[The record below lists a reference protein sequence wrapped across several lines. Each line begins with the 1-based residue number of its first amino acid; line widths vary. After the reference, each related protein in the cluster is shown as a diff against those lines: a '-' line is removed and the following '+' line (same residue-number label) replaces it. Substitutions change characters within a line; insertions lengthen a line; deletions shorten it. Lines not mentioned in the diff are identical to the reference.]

1 MRSLT
6 SPLKRRTLLSSFAA
20 AGLLGAAAACSP
32 SGGGDGGSGDG
43 GSDAGGSS
51 GGDKGTLTFRLWDE
65 NAVAAYEES
74 FTAFTESSGW
84 NVSIDVV
91 PWDDYWTRLPLDIAS
106 GDAADVYWVNS
117 ANYIQLK
124 DSEALLDIN
133 EIIPDGASQWEQ
145 AVVDLYTRDG
155 GLWGVPQIWD
165 SIALFYNKDLVEEAG
180 VDPSDLAFDPAA
192 ETDTLREAGT
202 KLTVDGEGRHPG
214 EDGFDPD
221 SRARFGFNSQADRQA
236 IIGPMLA
243 SNGAQWQD
251 EDVYTF
257 ASPEG
262 IEAFQYMADLI
273 NVENIA
279 PSAADTNENGDF
291 TRDLFTQGKLGLF
304 QSGPYSLPAI
314 SEGVADSFEWALAAP
329 VAGPDAA
336 KSLVH
341 GVVAVGNANADDDQ
355 QEGIAELLTWLGTK
369 EGQLPLAEQG
379 VSFPGHVDAQDAYID
394 FWQEKGVDVSVF
406 VEAAKNPAE
415 ADTGARAN
423 AGLTAAMP
431 IFQEVFIGRLT
442 AEEGIPQA
450 QEEGNAAME
459 E

>member
-1 MRSLT
+1 M
-6 SPLKRRTLLSSFAA
+6 LKRRTLLSSFAA
-20 AGLLGAAAACSP
+20 AGLLGTAAACSP
-32 SGGGDGGSGDG
+32 SGGGDSGSGGEGG

-74 FTAFTESSGW
+74 FAAFTEQSGW

-91 PWDDYWTRLPLDIAS
+91 PWADYWTRLPLDVAS
-106 GDAADVYWVNS
+106 GDAADVYWMNS
-117 ANYIQLK
+117 ANYVLYK
-124 DSEALLDIN
+124 DSGDLLDIN
-133 EIIPDGASQWEQ
+133 EVVPDGASQWEK
-145 AVVDLYTRDG
+145 AVVDLYSRDG

-165 SIALFYNKDLVEEAG
+165 SIAVFYNKALVEEAG
-180 VDPSDLAFDPAA
+180 VDPSALAFDPAA
-192 ETDTLREAGT
+192 DTDSLREAGR

-214 EDGFDPD
+214 EDGFDVD
-221 SRARFGFNSQADRQA
+221 SRAQFGFNSQADRQA

-291 TRDLFTQGKLGLF
+291 TRDLFTQGKLALF
-304 QSGPYSLPAI
+304 QSGPYNLLPV
-314 SEGVADSFEWALAAP
+314 SDGVADSFEWALAAP
-329 VAGPDAA
+329 VAGPDGA

-341 GVVAVGNANADDDQ
+341 GVVAVGNAKADDEQ
-355 QEGIAELLTWLGTK
+355 QAGIAELLTWLGSK
-369 EGQLPLAEQG
+369 DGQLPLAEQG
-379 VSFPGHVDAQDAYID
+379 VSFPGHVDAQDAYIE
-394 FWQEKGVDVSVF
+394 FWKGKGVDVSVF

-431 IFQEVFIGRLT
+431 IFQEVFIGRLS
-442 AEEGIPQA
+442 AADGIPQA
-450 QEEGNAAME
+450 QEEGNAAMTE
-459 E
+459 

>member
-1 MRSLT
+1 M
-6 SPLKRRTLLSSFAA
+6 LKRRTLLSSFAA
-20 AGLLGAAAACSP
+20 AGLLGTAAACSP
-32 SGGGDGGSGDG
+32 SGGGDSGSGGEGG

-74 FTAFTESSGW
+74 FAAFTEQSGW

-91 PWDDYWTRLPLDIAS
+91 PWADYWTRLPLDVAS
-106 GDAADVYWVNS
+106 GDAADVYWMNS
-117 ANYIQLK
+117 ANYVLYK
-124 DSEALLDIN
+124 DSGDLLDIN
-133 EIIPDGASQWEQ
+133 EVVPDGASQWEK
-145 AVVDLYTRDG
+145 AVVDLYSRDG

-165 SIALFYNKDLVEEAG
+165 SIAVFYNKALVEEAG
-180 VDPSDLAFDPAA
+180 VDPSALAFDPAA
-192 ETDTLREAGT
+192 DTDSLRDAGR

-214 EDGFDPD
+214 EDGFDVD
-221 SRARFGFNSQADRQA
+221 SRAQFGFNSQADRQA

-251 EDVYTF
+251 EDEYTF

-291 TRDLFTQGKLGLF
+291 TRDLFTQGKLALF
-304 QSGPYSLPAI
+304 QSGPYNLLPV
-314 SEGVADSFEWALAAP
+314 SDGVADSFEWALAAP
-329 VAGPDAA
+329 VAGPDGA

-341 GVVAVGNANADDDQ
+341 GVVAVGNAKADDEQ
-355 QEGIAELLTWLGTK
+355 QAGIAELLTWLGSK
-369 EGQLPLAEQG
+369 DGQLPLAEQG
-379 VSFPGHVDAQDAYID
+379 VSFPGHVDAQDAYIE
-394 FWQEKGVDVSVF
+394 FWKGKGVDVSVF

-431 IFQEVFIGRLT
+431 IFQEVFIGRLS
-442 AEEGIPQA
+442 AADGIPQA
-450 QEEGNAAME
+450 QEEGNAAMAE
-459 E
+459 

>member
-1 MRSLT
+1 M
-6 SPLKRRTLLSSFAA
+6 LKRRTLLSSFAA
-20 AGLLGAAAACSP
+20 AGLLGTAAACSP
-32 SGGGDGGSGDG
+32 SGGGDSGSGGEGG

-74 FTAFTESSGW
+74 FAAFTEQSGW
-84 NVSIDVV
+84 NVKIDVV
-91 PWDDYWTRLPLDIAS
+91 PWADYWTRLPLDVAS
-106 GDAADVYWVNS
+106 GDAADVYWMNS
-117 ANYIQLK
+117 ANYVLYK
-124 DSEALLDIN
+124 DSGDLLDIN
-133 EIIPDGASQWEQ
+133 EVVPDGASQWEK
-145 AVVDLYTRDG
+145 AVVDLYSRDG

-165 SIALFYNKDLVEEAG
+165 SIAVFYNKALVEEAG
-180 VDPSDLAFDPAA
+180 VDSSALAFDPAA
-192 ETDTLREAGT
+192 DTDSLREAGR

-214 EDGFDPD
+214 EDGFDVD
-221 SRARFGFNSQADRQA
+221 SRAQFGFNSQADRQA

-251 EDVYTF
+251 EDKYTF

-291 TRDLFTQGKLGLF
+291 TRDLFTQGKLALF
-304 QSGPYSLPAI
+304 QSGPYNLLPV
-314 SEGVADSFEWALAAP
+314 SDGVADSFEWALAAP
-329 VAGPDAA
+329 VAGPDGA

-341 GVVAVGNANADDDQ
+341 GVVAVGNAKADDEQ
-355 QEGIAELLTWLGTK
+355 QAGIAELLTWLGSK
-369 EGQLPLAEQG
+369 DGQLPLAEKG
-379 VSFPGHVDAQDAYID
+379 VSFPGHVDAQDAYIE
-394 FWQEKGVDVSVF
+394 FWKGKGVDVSVF

-431 IFQEVFIGRLT
+431 IFQEVFIGRLS
-442 AEEGIPQA
+442 AADGIPQA
-450 QEEGNAAME
+450 QEEGNAAMAE
-459 E
+459 

>member
-1 MRSLT
+1 M
-6 SPLKRRTLLSSFAA
+6 LKRRTLLSSFAA
-20 AGLLGAAAACSP
+20 AGLLGTAAACSP
-32 SGGGDGGSGDG
+32 SGGGDSGSGGEGG

-74 FTAFTESSGW
+74 FAAFTEQSGW
-84 NVSIDVV
+84 NVTIDVV
-91 PWDDYWTRLPLDIAS
+91 PWADYWTRLPLDVAS
-106 GDAADVYWVNS
+106 GDAADVYWMNS
-117 ANYIQLK
+117 ANYVLYK
-124 DSEALLDIN
+124 DSGDLLDIN
-133 EIIPDGASQWEQ
+133 EVVPDGASQWEK
-145 AVVDLYTRDG
+145 AVVDLYSRDG

-165 SIALFYNKDLVEEAG
+165 SIAVFYNKALVEEAG
-180 VDPSDLAFDPAA
+180 VDPSALAFDPAA
-192 ETDTLREAGT
+192 DTDSLREAGR

-214 EDGFDPD
+214 EDGFDVD
-221 SRARFGFNSQADRQA
+221 SRAQFGFNSQADRQA

-251 EDVYTF
+251 EDEYTF

-291 TRDLFTQGKLGLF
+291 TRDLFTQGKLALF
-304 QSGPYSLPAI
+304 QSGPYNLLPV
-314 SEGVADSFEWALAAP
+314 SDGVADSFEWALAAP
-329 VAGPDAA
+329 VAGPDGA

-341 GVVAVGNANADDDQ
+341 GVVAVGNAKADDEQ
-355 QEGIAELLTWLGTK
+355 QAGIAELLAWLGSK
-369 EGQLPLAEQG
+369 DGQLPLAEQG
-379 VSFPGHVDAQDAYID
+379 VSFPGHVDAQDAYIE
-394 FWQEKGVDVSVF
+394 FWKGKGVDVSVF

-431 IFQEVFIGRLT
+431 IFQEVFIGRLS
-442 AEEGIPQA
+442 AADGIPQA
-450 QEEGNAAME
+450 QEEGNAAMAE
-459 E
+459 

>member
-1 MRSLT
+1 MLN
-6 SPLKRRTLLSSFAA
+6 RRTLLSSFAA
-20 AGLLGAAAACSP
+20 AGLLGTAAACSP
-32 SGGGDGGSGDG
+32 AGDGGGDTGGG
-43 GSDAGGSS
+43 GSDAGGST
-51 GGDKGTLTFRLWDE
+51 GGDKGTLTFRLWDQ
-65 NAVAAYEES
+65 NAVPAYEES
-74 FTAFTESSGW
+74 FEAFTAQSGW
-84 NVSIDVV
+84 NVKIDVV
-91 PWDDYWTRLPLDIAS
+91 SWDDYWTRLPLDIAS

-117 ANYIQLK
+117 ANFIQLK
-124 DSEALLDIN
+124 DSDALLDIN
-133 EIIPDGASQWEQ
+133 EVIPDGASQWEQ
-145 AVVDLYTRDG
+145 SVVELYTRDG

-165 SIALFYNKDLVEEAG
+165 SIAVFYNKELVEEAG
-180 VDPSDLAFDPAA
+180 VDPSDLAFDPTA
-192 ETDTLREAGT
+192 ESDSLREAGRA
-202 KLTVDGEGRHPG
+202 LTVDGAGLHPE

-221 SRARFGFNSQADRQA
+221 SRSQFGFNSQADRQA
-236 IIGPMLA
+236 IIGPLLA

-251 EDVYTF
+251 EDEYTF

-329 VAGPDAA
+329 VAGPDGA

-450 QEEGNAAME
+450 QEEGNAAMAE
-459 E
+459 

>member
-1 MRSLT
+1 M
-6 SPLKRRTLLSSFAA
+6 LKRRTLLSSFAA
-20 AGLLGAAAACSP
+20 AGLLGTAAACSP
-32 SGGGDGGSGDG
+32 SGGGDSGSGGEGG

-74 FTAFTESSGW
+74 FAAFTEQSGW
-84 NVSIDVV
+84 NVKIDVV
-91 PWDDYWTRLPLDIAS
+91 PWADYWTRLPLDVAS
-106 GDAADVYWVNS
+106 GDAADVYWMNS
-117 ANYIQLK
+117 ANYVLYK
-124 DSEALLDIN
+124 DSGDLLDIN
-133 EIIPDGASQWEQ
+133 EVVPDGASQWEK
-145 AVVDLYTRDG
+145 AVVDLYSRDG

-165 SIALFYNKDLVEEAG
+165 SIAVFYNKALVEEAG
-180 VDPSDLAFDPAA
+180 VDPSALAFDPTAD
-192 ETDTLREAGT
+192 TDSLREAGR

-214 EDGFDPD
+214 EDGFDVD
-221 SRARFGFNSQADRQA
+221 SRAQFGFNSQADRQA

-251 EDVYTF
+251 EDEYTF

-291 TRDLFTQGKLGLF
+291 TRDLFTQGKLALF
-304 QSGPYSLPAI
+304 QSGPYNLLPV
-314 SEGVADSFEWALAAP
+314 SDGVADSFEWALAAP
-329 VAGPDAA
+329 VAGPDGA

-341 GVVAVGNANADDDQ
+341 GVVAVGNAKADDEQ
-355 QEGIAELLTWLGTK
+355 QAGIAELLTWLGSK
-369 EGQLPLAEQG
+369 DGQLPLAEQG
-379 VSFPGHVDAQDAYID
+379 VSFPGHVDAQDAYIE
-394 FWQEKGVDVSVF
+394 FWKGKGVDVSVF

-431 IFQEVFIGRLT
+431 IFQEVFIGRLS
-442 AEEGIPQA
+442 AADGIPQA
-450 QEEGNAAME
+450 QEEGNAAMAE
-459 E
+459 

>member
-1 MRSLT
+1 M
-6 SPLKRRTLLSSFAA
+6 LKRRTLLSSFAA
-20 AGLLGAAAACSP
+20 AGLLGTAAACSP
-32 SGGGDGGSGDG
+32 SGGGDSGSGGEGG

-74 FTAFTESSGW
+74 FAAFTEQSGW

-91 PWDDYWTRLPLDIAS
+91 PWADYWTRLPLDVAS
-106 GDAADVYWVNS
+106 GDAADVYWMNS
-117 ANYIQLK
+117 ANYVLYK
-124 DSEALLDIN
+124 DSGDLLDIN
-133 EIIPDGASQWEQ
+133 EVVPDGASQWEK
-145 AVVDLYTRDG
+145 AVVDLYSRDG

-165 SIALFYNKDLVEEAG
+165 SIAVFYNKALVEEAG
-180 VDPSDLAFDPAA
+180 VDPSALAFDPAA
-192 ETDTLREAGT
+192 DTDSLRDAGR

-214 EDGFDPD
+214 EDGFDVD
-221 SRARFGFNSQADRQA
+221 SRAQFGFNSQADRQA

-251 EDVYTF
+251 EDEYTF

-291 TRDLFTQGKLGLF
+291 TRDLFTQGKLALF
-304 QSGPYSLPAI
+304 QSGPYNLLPV
-314 SEGVADSFEWALAAP
+314 SDGVADSFEWALAAP
-329 VAGPDAA
+329 VAGPDGA

-341 GVVAVGNANADDDQ
+341 GVVAVGNAKADDEQ
-355 QEGIAELLTWLGTK
+355 QAGIAELLTWLGSK
-369 EGQLPLAEQG
+369 DGQLPLAEKG
-379 VSFPGHVDAQDAYID
+379 VSFPGHVDAQDAYIE
-394 FWQEKGVDVSVF
+394 FWKGKGVDVSVF

-431 IFQEVFIGRLT
+431 IFQEVFIGRLS
-442 AEEGIPQA
+442 AADGIPQA
-450 QEEGNAAME
+450 QEEGNSAMAE
-459 E
+459 

>member
-1 MRSLT
+1 M
-6 SPLKRRTLLSSFAA
+6 LKRRTLLSSFAA
-20 AGLLGAAAACSP
+20 AGLLGTAAACSP
-32 SGGGDGGSGDG
+32 SGGGDSGSDGEGG

-51 GGDKGTLTFRLWDE
+51 GGDKSTLTFRLWDE

-74 FTAFTESSGW
+74 FAAFTEQSGW

-91 PWDDYWTRLPLDIAS
+91 PWADYWTRLPLDVAS
-106 GDAADVYWVNS
+106 GDAADVYWMNS
-117 ANYIQLK
+117 ANYVLYK
-124 DSEALLDIN
+124 DSGDLLDIN
-133 EIIPDGASQWEQ
+133 EVVPDGASQWEK
-145 AVVDLYTRDG
+145 AVVDLYSRDG

-165 SIALFYNKDLVEEAG
+165 SIAVFYNKALVEEAG
-180 VDPSDLAFDPAA
+180 VDPSALAFDPAA
-192 ETDTLREAGT
+192 DTDSLREAGR

-214 EDGFDPD
+214 EDGFDVD
-221 SRARFGFNSQADRQA
+221 SRAQFGFNSQADRQA

-251 EDVYTF
+251 EDKYTF

-291 TRDLFTQGKLGLF
+291 TRDLFTQGKLALF
-304 QSGPYSLPAI
+304 QSGPYNLLPV
-314 SEGVADSFEWALAAP
+314 SDGVADSFEWALAAP
-329 VAGPDAA
+329 VAGPDGA

-341 GVVAVGNANADDDQ
+341 GVVAVGNAKADDEQ
-355 QEGIAELLTWLGTK
+355 QAGIAELLTWLGSK
-369 EGQLPLAEQG
+369 DGQLPLAEQG
-379 VSFPGHVDAQDAYID
+379 VSFPGHVDAQDAYIE
-394 FWQEKGVDVSVF
+394 FWKGKGVDVSVF

-431 IFQEVFIGRLT
+431 IFQEVFIGRLS
-442 AEEGIPQA
+442 AADGIPQA
-450 QEEGNAAME
+450 QEEGNAAMAE
-459 E
+459 

>member
-1 MRSLT
+1 M
-6 SPLKRRTLLSSFAA
+6 LKRRTLLSSFAA
-20 AGLLGAAAACSP
+20 AGLLGTAAACSP
-32 SGGGDGGSGDG
+32 SGGGDSGSGGEGG

-74 FTAFTESSGW
+74 FAAFTEQSGW
-84 NVSIDVV
+84 NVKIDVV
-91 PWDDYWTRLPLDIAS
+91 PWADYWTRLPLDVAS
-106 GDAADVYWVNS
+106 GDAADVYWMNS
-117 ANYIQLK
+117 ANYVLYK
-124 DSEALLDIN
+124 DSDDLLDIN
-133 EIIPDGASQWEQ
+133 EVVPDGASQWEK
-145 AVVDLYTRDG
+145 AVVDLYSRDG

-165 SIALFYNKDLVEEAG
+165 SIAVFYNKALVEEAG
-180 VDPSDLAFDPAA
+180 VDPSALAFDPAA
-192 ETDTLREAGT
+192 DTDSLREAGR

-214 EDGFDPD
+214 EDGFDVD
-221 SRARFGFNSQADRQA
+221 SRAQFGFNSQADRQA

-251 EDVYTF
+251 EDEYTF

-291 TRDLFTQGKLGLF
+291 TRDLFTQGKLALF
-304 QSGPYSLPAI
+304 QSGPYNLLPV
-314 SEGVADSFEWALAAP
+314 SDGVADSFEWALAAP
-329 VAGPDAA
+329 VAGPDGA

-341 GVVAVGNANADDDQ
+341 GVVAVGNAKADDEQ
-355 QEGIAELLTWLGTK
+355 QAGIAELLTWLGSK
-369 EGQLPLAEQG
+369 DGQLPLAEQG
-379 VSFPGHVDAQDAYID
+379 VSFPGHVDAQDAYIE
-394 FWQEKGVDVSVF
+394 FWKGKGVDVSVF

-431 IFQEVFIGRLT
+431 IFQEVFIGRLS
-442 AEEGIPQA
+442 AADGIPQA
-450 QEEGNAAME
+450 QEEGNAAMAE
-459 E
+459 

>member
-1 MRSLT
+1 M
-6 SPLKRRTLLSSFAA
+6 LKRRTLLSSFAA
-20 AGLLGAAAACSP
+20 AGLLGTAAACSP
-32 SGGGDGGSGDG
+32 SGGGDSGSGGEGG

-74 FTAFTESSGW
+74 FAAFTEQSGW
-84 NVSIDVV
+84 NVKIDVV
-91 PWDDYWTRLPLDIAS
+91 PWADYWTRLPLDVAS
-106 GDAADVYWVNS
+106 GDAADVYWMNS
-117 ANYIQLK
+117 ANYVLYK
-124 DSEALLDIN
+124 DSGDLLDIN
-133 EIIPDGASQWEQ
+133 EVVPDGASQWEK
-145 AVVDLYTRDG
+145 AVVDLYSRDG

-165 SIALFYNKDLVEEAG
+165 SIAVFYNKALVEEAG
-180 VDPSDLAFDPAA
+180 VDPSALAFDPAA
-192 ETDTLREAGT
+192 DTDSLREAGR

-214 EDGFDPD
+214 EDGFDVD
-221 SRARFGFNSQADRQA
+221 SRTQFGFNSQAVRQA

-291 TRDLFTQGKLGLF
+291 TRDLFTQGKLALF
-304 QSGPYSLPAI
+304 QSGPYNLLPV
-314 SEGVADSFEWALAAP
+314 SDGVADSFEWALAAP
-329 VAGPDAA
+329 VAGPDGA

-341 GVVAVGNANADDDQ
+341 GVVAVGNAKADDEQ
-355 QEGIAELLTWLGTK
+355 QAGIAELLTWLGSK
-369 EGQLPLAEQG
+369 DGQLPLAEQG
-379 VSFPGHVDAQDAYID
+379 VSFPGHVDAQDAYIE
-394 FWQEKGVDVSVF
+394 FWKGKGVDVSVF

-431 IFQEVFIGRLT
+431 IFQEVFIGRLS
-442 AEEGIPQA
+442 AADGIPQA
-450 QEEGNAAME
+450 QEEGNAAMAE
-459 E
+459 

>member
-1 MRSLT
+1 M
-6 SPLKRRTLLSSFAA
+6 LKRRTLLSSFAA
-20 AGLLGAAAACSP
+20 AGLLGTAAACSP
-32 SGGGDGGSGDG
+32 SGGGDSGSGGEGG

-74 FTAFTESSGW
+74 FATFTEQSGW

-91 PWDDYWTRLPLDIAS
+91 PWADYWTRLPLDVAS
-106 GDAADVYWVNS
+106 GDAADVYWMNS
-117 ANYIQLK
+117 ANYVLYK
-124 DSEALLDIN
+124 DSGDLLDIN
-133 EIIPDGASQWEQ
+133 EVVPDGASQWEK
-145 AVVDLYTRDG
+145 AVVDLYSRDG

-165 SIALFYNKDLVEEAG
+165 SIAVFYNKALVEEAG
-180 VDPSDLAFDPAA
+180 VDPSALAFDPAA
-192 ETDTLREAGT
+192 DTDSLRDAGR

-214 EDGFDPD
+214 EDGFDVD
-221 SRARFGFNSQADRQA
+221 SRAQFGFNSQADRQA

-291 TRDLFTQGKLGLF
+291 TRDLFTQGKLALF
-304 QSGPYSLPAI
+304 QSGPYNLLPV
-314 SEGVADSFEWALAAP
+314 SDGVADSFEWALAAP
-329 VAGPDAA
+329 VAGPDGA

-341 GVVAVGNANADDDQ
+341 GVVAVGNAKADDEQ
-355 QEGIAELLTWLGTK
+355 QAGIAELLTWLGSK
-369 EGQLPLAEQG
+369 DGQLPLAEQG
-379 VSFPGHVDAQDAYID
+379 VSFPGHVDAQDAYIE
-394 FWQEKGVDVSVF
+394 FWKGKGVDVSVF

-431 IFQEVFIGRLT
+431 IFQEVFIGRLS
-442 AEEGIPQA
+442 AADGIPQA
-450 QEEGNAAME
+450 QEEGNAAMAE
-459 E
+459 

>member
-1 MRSLT
+1 M
-6 SPLKRRTLLSSFAA
+6 LKRRTLLSSFAA
-20 AGLLGAAAACSP
+20 AGLLGTAAACSP
-32 SGGGDGGSGDG
+32 SGGGDSGSGEGGG

-74 FTAFTESSGW
+74 FAAFTEQSGW

-91 PWDDYWTRLPLDIAS
+91 PWADYWTRLPLDVAS
-106 GDAADVYWVNS
+106 GDAADVYWMNS
-117 ANYIQLK
+117 ANYVLYK
-124 DSEALLDIN
+124 DSGDLLDIN
-133 EIIPDGASQWEQ
+133 EVVPDGASQWEK
-145 AVVDLYTRDG
+145 AVVDLYSRDG

-165 SIALFYNKDLVEEAG
+165 SIAVFYNKALVEEAG
-180 VDPSDLAFDPAA
+180 VDPSALAFDPAA
-192 ETDTLREAGT
+192 DTDSLRDAGR

-214 EDGFDPD
+214 EDGFDVD
-221 SRARFGFNSQADRQA
+221 SRAQFGFNSQADRQA

-251 EDVYTF
+251 EDEYTF

-291 TRDLFTQGKLGLF
+291 TRDLFTQGKLALF
-304 QSGPYSLPAI
+304 QSGPYNLLPV
-314 SEGVADSFEWALAAP
+314 SDGVADSFEWALAAP
-329 VAGPDAA
+329 VAGPDGA

-341 GVVAVGNANADDDQ
+341 GVVAVGNAKADDEQ
-355 QEGIAELLTWLGTK
+355 QAGIAELLTWLGSK
-369 EGQLPLAEQG
+369 DGQLPLAEQG
-379 VSFPGHVDAQDAYID
+379 VSFPGHVDAQDAYIE
-394 FWQEKGVDVSVF
+394 FWKGKGVDVSVF

-431 IFQEVFIGRLT
+431 IFQEVFIGRLS
-442 AEEGIPQA
+442 AADGIPQA
-450 QEEGNAAME
+450 QEEGNAAMAE
-459 E
+459 

>member
-1 MRSLT
+1 M
-6 SPLKRRTLLSSFAA
+6 LKRRTLLSSFAA
-20 AGLLGAAAACSP
+20 AGLLGTAAACSP
-32 SGGGDGGSGDG
+32 SGGGDSGSGGEGG

-74 FTAFTESSGW
+74 FAAFTEQSGW
-84 NVSIDVV
+84 NVTIDVV
-91 PWDDYWTRLPLDIAS
+91 PWADYWTRLPLDVAS
-106 GDAADVYWVNS
+106 GDAADVYWMNS
-117 ANYIQLK
+117 ANYVLYK
-124 DSEALLDIN
+124 DSGDLLDIN
-133 EIIPDGASQWEQ
+133 EVVPDGASQWEK
-145 AVVDLYTRDG
+145 AVVDLYSRDG

-165 SIALFYNKDLVEEAG
+165 SIAVFYNKALVEEAG
-180 VDPSDLAFDPAA
+180 VDPSALAFDPAA
-192 ETDTLREAGT
+192 DTDSLREAGR

-214 EDGFDPD
+214 EDGFDVD
-221 SRARFGFNSQADRQA
+221 SRAQFGFNSQADRQA

-251 EDVYTF
+251 EDEYTF

-291 TRDLFTQGKLGLF
+291 TRDLFTQGKLALF
-304 QSGPYSLPAI
+304 QSGPYNLLPV
-314 SEGVADSFEWALAAP
+314 SDGVADSFEWALAAP
-329 VAGPDAA
+329 VAGPDGA

-341 GVVAVGNANADDDQ
+341 GVVAVGNAKADDEQ
-355 QEGIAELLTWLGTK
+355 QAGIAELLTWLGSK
-369 EGQLPLAEQG
+369 DGQLPLAEQG
-379 VSFPGHVDAQDAYID
+379 VSFPGHVDAQDAYIE
-394 FWQEKGVDVSVF
+394 FWKGKGVDVSVF

-431 IFQEVFIGRLT
+431 IFQEVFIGRLS
-442 AEEGIPQA
+442 AADGIPQA
-450 QEEGNAAME
+450 QEEGNAAMAE
-459 E
+459 

>member
-1 MRSLT
+1 M
-6 SPLKRRTLLSSFAA
+6 LKRRTLLSSFAA
-20 AGLLGAAAACSP
+20 AGLLGTAAACSP
-32 SGGGDGGSGDG
+32 SGGGDSGSGEGGG

-74 FTAFTESSGW
+74 FAAFTEQSGW

-91 PWDDYWTRLPLDIAS
+91 PWADYWTRLPLDVAS
-106 GDAADVYWVNS
+106 GDAADVYWMNS
-117 ANYIQLK
+117 ANYVLYK
-124 DSEALLDIN
+124 DSGDLLDIN
-133 EIIPDGASQWEQ
+133 EVVPDGASQWEE
-145 AVVDLYTRDG
+145 AVVDLYSRDG

-165 SIALFYNKDLVEEAG
+165 SIAVFYNKALVEEAG
-180 VDPSDLAFDPAA
+180 VDPSALAFDPAA
-192 ETDTLREAGT
+192 DTDSLRDAGR

-214 EDGFDPD
+214 EDGFDVD
-221 SRARFGFNSQADRQA
+221 SRAQFGFNSQADRQA

-291 TRDLFTQGKLGLF
+291 TRDLFTQGKLALF
-304 QSGPYSLPAI
+304 QSGPYNLLPV
-314 SEGVADSFEWALAAP
+314 SDGVADSFEWALAAP
-329 VAGPDAA
+329 VSGPDGA

-341 GVVAVGNANADDDQ
+341 GVVAVGNAKADEEQ
-355 QEGIAELLTWLGTK
+355 QAGIAELLTWLGSK
-369 EGQLPLAEQG
+369 DGQLPLAEQG
-379 VSFPGHVDAQDAYID
+379 VSFPGHVDAQDAYIE
-394 FWQEKGVDVSVF
+394 FWKGKGVDVSVF

-431 IFQEVFIGRLT
+431 IFQEVFIGRLS
-442 AEEGIPQA
+442 AADGIPQA
-450 QEEGNAAME
+450 QEEGNAAMAE
-459 E
+459 

>member
-1 MRSLT
+1 M
-6 SPLKRRTLLSSFAA
+6 LKRRTLLSSFAA
-20 AGLLGAAAACSP
+20 AGLLGTAAACSP
-32 SGGGDGGSGDG
+32 SGGGDSGSGEGGG

-74 FTAFTESSGW
+74 FAAFTEQSGW
-84 NVSIDVV
+84 NVKIDVV
-91 PWDDYWTRLPLDIAS
+91 PWADYWTRLPLDVAS
-106 GDAADVYWVNS
+106 GDAADVYWMNS
-117 ANYIQLK
+117 ANYVLYK
-124 DSEALLDIN
+124 DSGDLLDIN
-133 EIIPDGASQWEQ
+133 EVVPDGASQWEK
-145 AVVDLYTRDG
+145 AVVDLYSRDG

-165 SIALFYNKDLVEEAG
+165 SIAVFYNKALVEEAG
-180 VDPSDLAFDPAA
+180 VDPSALAFDPAA
-192 ETDTLREAGT
+192 DTDSLREAGR

-214 EDGFDPD
+214 EDGFDVD
-221 SRARFGFNSQADRQA
+221 SRAQFGFNSQADRQA

-291 TRDLFTQGKLGLF
+291 TRDLFTQGKLALF
-304 QSGPYSLPAI
+304 QSGPYNLLPV
-314 SEGVADSFEWALAAP
+314 SDGVADSFEWALAAP
-329 VAGPDAA
+329 VAGPDGA

-341 GVVAVGNANADDDQ
+341 GVVAVGNAKADDEQ
-355 QEGIAELLTWLGTK
+355 QAGIAELLTWLGSK
-369 EGQLPLAEQG
+369 DGQLPLAEQG
-379 VSFPGHVDAQDAYID
+379 VSFPGHVDAQDAYIE
-394 FWQEKGVDVSVF
+394 FWKGKGVDVSVF

-431 IFQEVFIGRLT
+431 IFQEVFIGRLS
-442 AEEGIPQA
+442 AADGIPQA
-450 QEEGNAAME
+450 QEEGNAAMAE
-459 E
+459 

>member
-1 MRSLT
+1 M
-6 SPLKRRTLLSSFAA
+6 LKRRTLLSSFAA
-20 AGLLGAAAACSP
+20 AGLLGTAAACSP
-32 SGGGDGGSGDG
+32 SGGGDSGSGGEGG

-74 FTAFTESSGW
+74 FAAFTEQSGW

-91 PWDDYWTRLPLDIAS
+91 PWADYWTRLPLDVAS
-106 GDAADVYWVNS
+106 GDAADVYWMNS
-117 ANYIQLK
+117 ANYVLYK
-124 DSEALLDIN
+124 DSGDLLDIN
-133 EIIPDGASQWEQ
+133 EVVPDGASQWEK
-145 AVVDLYTRDG
+145 AVVDLYSRDG

-165 SIALFYNKDLVEEAG
+165 SIAVFYNKALVEEAG
-180 VDPSDLAFDPAA
+180 VDPSALAFDPAA
-192 ETDTLREAGT
+192 DTDSLREAGR

-214 EDGFDPD
+214 EDGFDVD
-221 SRARFGFNSQADRQA
+221 SRAQFGFNSQADRQA

-243 SNGAQWQD
+243 SNGAKWQD
-251 EDVYTF
+251 EDKYTF

-291 TRDLFTQGKLGLF
+291 TRDLFTQGKLALF
-304 QSGPYSLPAI
+304 QSGPYNLLPV
-314 SEGVADSFEWALAAP
+314 SDGVADSFEWALAAP
-329 VAGPDAA
+329 VAGPDGA

-341 GVVAVGNANADDDQ
+341 GVVAVGNAKADDEQ
-355 QEGIAELLTWLGTK
+355 QAGIAELLTWLGSK
-369 EGQLPLAEQG
+369 DGQLPLAEQG
-379 VSFPGHVDAQDAYID
+379 VSFPGHVDAQDAYIE
-394 FWQEKGVDVSVF
+394 FWKGKGVDVSMF

-431 IFQEVFIGRLT
+431 IFQEVFIGRLS
-442 AEEGIPQA
+442 AADGIPQA
-450 QEEGNAAME
+450 QEEGNAAMAE
-459 E
+459 